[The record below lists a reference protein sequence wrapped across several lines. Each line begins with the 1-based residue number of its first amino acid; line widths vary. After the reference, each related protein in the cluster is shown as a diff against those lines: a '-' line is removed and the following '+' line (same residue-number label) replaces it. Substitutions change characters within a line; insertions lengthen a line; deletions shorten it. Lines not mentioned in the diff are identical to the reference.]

1 MNGWTG
7 KVLRVNLTEESVA
20 IQDLD
25 MEIASSFMGGRGIGV
40 KILSDEIDPKANALE
55 IGNKLV
61 FATGPLTGTGAIAS
75 ALCSVTTKS
84 PLTGGIACAGILG
97 NFGAELKFSGFDAII
112 IEGKSK
118 FPVYLSIM
126 DDRTRLL
133 PALHLWGRT
142 TSYTEK
148 LIKTEMDDLWK
159 AREMCIVSIGPAGEK
174 TANIA
179 SLVHEDSMTFG
190 GSGLGTVMGTKNL
203 KAVAV
208 RGTKGL
214 KVTHGNHFLLNTSR
228 LLERIQSDPLISE
241 KVRNFGTVF
250 LMEVLHQTGFL
261 PVKNFQAT
269 VFNGMKNVSSEA
281 LSSSILCGHKSC
293 FACPIACL
301 NITEGKKPPL
311 DGRGIGLDYNTITML
326 GPNLG
331 IDHLP
336 TIAKAYYLC
345 LQLGIDP
352 ISVGAAIATATELY
366 EKGILRE
373 EDTGQSLRFG
383 KSENLIPL
391 INLVGEGRGFGCIL
405 GTGASRIAKDYEHTE
420 SFIGA
425 KGRELPPYDPR
436 GIQGMGLHF
445 ATSNFGAYHLDGFS
459 VIDEVLGIRGDPH
472 PSETEGKALK
482 VKLFQDLTAVLNA
495 MGICPIS
502 LLCIWID
509 DMVTM
514 VNDVLETHYEVDD
527 ILKIGER
534 IWNLERLFNIKAGFT
549 GADDTLSERMLSE
562 PIPDG
567 PAKGSMLHLDELL
580 PEYYR
585 LRGWNGQG
593 IPMEEKLKELGL

>member
-7 KVLRVNLTEESVA
+7 KVLRVNLTEGSVA

-25 MEIASSFMGGRGIGV
+25 LETVSLVMGGRGLGV
-40 KILSDEIDPKANALE
+40 KILCDEIDPKANALE
-55 IGNKLV
+55 AHNKLI

-84 PLTGGIACAGILG
+84 PLTGGIACASVLG

-126 DDRTRLL
+126 DDKVRLL

-142 TSYTEK
+142 TTYTEK
-148 LIKTEMDDLWK
+148 LIKAEMGDLWK

-174 TANIA
+174 IANIA
-179 SLVHEDSMTFG
+179 SLVHEDFMAFG
-190 GSGLGTVMGTKNL
+190 GSGLGAVMGTKNL

-208 RGTKGL
+208 RGTKGV
-214 KVTHGNHFLLNTSR
+214 KVAHGNRFLLNTSH
-228 LLERIQSDPLISE
+228 LLKRIEKDPLISE
-241 KVRNFGTVF
+241 KVRNLGTTF
-250 LMEVLHQTGFL
+250 LVETLHQMGFL
-261 PVKNFQAT
+261 PSKNFQAA
-269 VFNGMKNVSSEA
+269 VFNGIKNVDSQA
-281 LSSSILCGHKSC
+281 LARSILCGHRSC
-293 FACPIACL
+293 LACPMACL
-301 NITEGKKPPL
+301 KTTETKKPPF
-311 DGRGIGLDYNTITML
+311 DGKGTGLDYNTIAML

-331 IDHLP
+331 IDHLLA
-336 TIAKAYYLC
+336 IAKAYYLC
-345 LQLGIDP
+345 VQLGIDP

-366 EKGILRE
+366 EKGILSE
-373 EDTGQSLRFG
+373 LDAGQSFRFG

-391 INLVGEGRGFGCIL
+391 INLIGGGNGFGCIL
-405 GTGASRIAKDYEHTE
+405 GTGAFRIAKDYEHME
-420 SFIGA
+420 SFMGA

-445 ATSNFGAYHLDGFS
+445 ATSNSGAYHLDGFT
-459 VIDEVLGIRGDPH
+459 VIDEVLGIHGEPH
-472 PSETEGKALK
+472 PLETEGKAWK

-495 MGICPIS
+495 MGICPLS
-502 LLCIWID
+502 LMCIWID

-549 GADDTLSERMLSE
+549 GADDTLSERLLSE

-567 PAKGSMLHLDELL
+567 PAKGSILHLDKLL

-585 LRGWNGQG
+585 LRGWNEQG
-593 IPMEEKLKELGL
+593 IPTEEKLKDLGL